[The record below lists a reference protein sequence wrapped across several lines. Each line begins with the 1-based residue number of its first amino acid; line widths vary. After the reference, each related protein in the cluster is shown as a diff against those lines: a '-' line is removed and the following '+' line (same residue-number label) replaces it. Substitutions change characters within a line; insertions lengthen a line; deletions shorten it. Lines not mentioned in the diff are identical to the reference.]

1 MVYFGLVALLI
12 VITPIHRYVLAN
24 RKQFWLGSLMPVFWL
39 AANLMTA
46 NFVGFEHQDTLLAV
60 LGILLLL
67 SCWIAARID
76 RTEHQLTLTRHHK
89 IATK

>member
-12 VITPIHRYVLAN
+12 VITPIHRYGLAN
-24 RKQFWLGSLMPVFWL
+24 RHQFWLGSLMPSLWL
-39 AANLMTA
+39 AANVITA
-46 NFVGFEHQDTLLAV
+46 TLFGFEHQDTLLAV
-60 LGILLLL
+60 LGALLLL

>member
-24 RKQFWLGSLMPVFWL
+24 RKQFWLGGSMPVIWL
-39 AANLMTA
+39 AANLITA
-46 NFVGFEHQDTLLAV
+46 NFAGFEHQDTLLAV

-67 SCWIAARID
+67 SCWVAARID